1 MGPALRHIV
10 FEATTACNL
19 DCMYCYNIWK
29 RPGAGPVGKSTYR
42 DSKRA
47 LKRVFKL
54 TDVAHVSMSGGEPF
68 LAERFLELVLF
79 CRMKGKTVTVITN
92 GNAAKQDDYQ
102 ALVDMGVGLF
112 EIPLHSPTPEIH
124 DRMTGVKS
132 SWQKALDSI
141 RTLQEIGGK
150 VVADI
155 VLSKINAAVIGETLA
170 FLQEAGVNQVM
181 ITRFNVGGRGIEN
194 RASLTPSQEE
204 LQKAFRVADGVASEQ
219 GMRITSNVCTPLCL
233 VDPGD
238 YPHIGIVG
246 CSPDIERKPI
256 TLEPSGNLRICNHS
270 PVVMG
275 NIFKEPLEK
284 ILTSEYV
291 KSWKTVPEFCSEC
304 DVFEKCFGG
313 CRGAA
318 EQLGLSLEH
327 VDPVLT
333 GTRR

>member
-29 RPGAGPVGKSTYR
+29 RPGAEPAGRSTYK

-47 LKRVFKL
+47 LKRIFKL
-54 TDVAHVSMSGGEPF
+54 ADVAHVSMSGGEPF

-79 CRMKGKTVTVITN
+79 CRMKGKTVTIITN
-92 GNAAKQDDYQ
+92 GNAGKPDDYK

-112 EIPLHSPTPEIH
+112 EIPLHSPTAEIH
-124 DRMTGVKS
+124 DRMTGVEGA
-132 SWQKALDSI
+132 WEGALDSI
-141 RTLQEIGGK
+141 RVLREMGGR

-155 VLSKINAAVIGETLA
+155 VLSKINGEVIGETLE
-170 FLQEAGVNQVM
+170 FLREAGVNQVM
-181 ITRFNVGGRGIEN
+181 ITRFNVGGRGIAN
-194 RASLTPSQEE
+194 RALLSASKEE
-204 LQKAFRVADGVASEQ
+204 LQKAFKVADGIAAGR

-238 YPHIGIVG
+238 FPHIGIVG
-246 CSPDIERKPI
+246 CSPEIERKPV

-275 NIFKEPLEK
+275 NIFREPVGE

-291 KSWKTVPEFCSEC
+291 RSWRTVPGYCSEC
-304 DVFEKCFGG
+304 VLFQKCYGG
-313 CRGAA
+313 CRGAG

-333 GTRR
+333 G

>member
-1 MGPALRHIV
+1 
-10 FEATTACNL
+10 
-19 DCMYCYNIWK
+19 MYCYNIWK
-29 RPGAGPVGKSTYR
+29 RPGAEPGAKVTYK

-47 LKRVFKL
+47 LKRIFKL

-79 CRMKGKTVTVITN
+79 CRMKGKTVTIITN
-92 GNAAKQDDYQ
+92 GNAAKHDDYR

-112 EIPLHSPTPEIH
+112 EIPLHSATAEIH
-124 DRMTGVKS
+124 DRMTGVKG
-132 SWQKALDSI
+132 SWQGALDSI
-141 RTLQEIGGK
+141 RTLMELGGR

-155 VLSKINAAVIGETLA
+155 VLSKINGEVIGETLA

-181 ITRFNVGGRGIEN
+181 ITRFNVGGRGILN
-194 RASLTPSQEE
+194 REALSASKEE
-204 LQKAFRVADGVASEQ
+204 LQEAFKIADGIASRQ

-246 CSPDIERKPI
+246 CSPEIERKPV

-275 NIFKEPLEK
+275 NIFEEPLEK

-291 KSWKTVPEFCSEC
+291 QSWKTVPGFCSEC

-333 GTRR
+333 GN

>member
-1 MGPALRHIV
+1 MGPTLRHIV
-10 FEATTACNL
+10 LEATTACNL

-29 RPGAGPVGKSTYR
+29 RPGAEPGAKSTYKK
-42 DSKRA
+42 SKRA
-47 LKRVFKL
+47 LKRIFKL
-54 TDVAHVSMSGGEPF
+54 TDVAHVSFSGGEPF
-68 LAERFLELVLF
+68 LAERFLELALF
-79 CRMKGKTVTVITN
+79 CRMKGKSITVITN
-92 GNAAKQDDYQ
+92 GNAATRDDYE
-102 ALVDMGVGLF
+102 AMVDMGVGLF

-124 DRMTGVKS
+124 DRMTSVEG
-132 SWQKALDSI
+132 SWQGALDSM
-141 RTLQEIGGK
+141 RTLQELGGR

-155 VLSKINAAVIGETLA
+155 VLSKINGAVIGETLE

-181 ITRFNVGGRGIEN
+181 ITRFNVGGRGILN
-194 RASLTPSQEE
+194 RARLSASKEE
-204 LQKAFRVADGVASEQ
+204 LHRAFKVADEVASGR

-233 VDPGD
+233 VDPGE

-246 CSPDIERKPI
+246 CSPEIEQKPV

-291 KSWKTVPEFCSEC
+291 KSWKTVPGFCSEC
-304 DVFEKCFGG
+304 DLFHKCYGG

-318 EQLGLSLEH
+318 EQLGLSLEN

-333 GTRR
+333 G

>member
-1 MGPALRHIV
+1 MGPTLSHIV
-10 FEATTACNL
+10 LEATTACNL

-29 RPGAGPVGKSTYR
+29 RPGAEPGARSTYKE
-42 DSKRA
+42 SKRA
-47 LKRVFKL
+47 LKRIFKL

-92 GNAAKQDDYQ
+92 GNAATRDDYK
-102 ALVDMGVGLF
+102 AMVDMGVGLF

-124 DRMTGVKS
+124 DRMTSVEG
-132 SWQKALDSI
+132 SWQGALDSI
-141 RTLQEIGGK
+141 RTLREIGGR

-155 VLSKINAAVIGETLA
+155 VLSKINGSVIGETLE
-170 FLQEAGVNQVM
+170 FLDEAGVKQVM
-181 ITRFNVGGRGIEN
+181 ITRFNVGGRGILN
-194 RASLTPSQEE
+194 RAQLSASREE
-204 LQKAFRVADGVASEQ
+204 LQRAFKVADGIASGR
-219 GMRITSNVCTPLCL
+219 GMRITANVCTPLCL

-238 YPHIGIVG
+238 YPHIGVMG
-246 CSPDIERKPI
+246 CSPEIERKPV

-284 ILTSEYV
+284 ILTSDYV
-291 KSWKTVPEFCSEC
+291 RSWRTVPGFCSKC
-304 DVFEKCFGG
+304 DLFQKCFGG

-333 GTRR
+333 G

>member
-10 FEATTACNL
+10 LEATTACNL
-19 DCMYCYNIWK
+19 DCMYCYNVWK
-29 RPGAGPVGKSTYR
+29 RPGAEPGAKSTYK

-47 LKRVFKL
+47 LKRIFKL

-79 CRMKGKTVTVITN
+79 CRMKGKTVTIITN
-92 GNAAKQDDYQ
+92 GNAAKRDDYQ

-124 DRMTGVKS
+124 DRMTGVEG
-132 SWQKALDSI
+132 SWQRALDSM
-141 RTLQEIGGK
+141 RTLLEIGGK
-150 VVADI
+150 VVAVI
-155 VLSKINAAVIGETLA
+155 VLTKINGSLIGETL
-170 FLQEAGVNQVM
+170 LHLKELGIRQVM

-194 RASLTPSQEE
+194 RASLTPSREE
-204 LQKAFRVADGVASEQ
+204 MQQAFKTADGVAVKE
-219 GMRITSNVCTPLCL
+219 GMQITSNVCTPLCL

-246 CSPDIERKPI
+246 CSPEIERKPV

-275 NIFKEPLEK
+275 NIFREPLEQ
-284 ILTSEYV
+284 ILTSDYV
-291 KSWKTVPEFCSEC
+291 QSWRTVPGFCSEC
-304 DVFEKCFGG
+304 DVFQKCFGG

-318 EQLGLSLEH
+318 EQLGLSLES

-333 GTRR
+333 EE

>member
-1 MGPALRHIV
+1 MGPTLRHIV

-29 RPGAGPVGKSTYR
+29 RPGAEPGAKATYK

-47 LKRVFKL
+47 LKRIFKL
-54 TDVAHVSMSGGEPF
+54 TDVKHVSMSGGEPF

-79 CRMKGKTVTVITN
+79 CRMKGKTVTIITN
-92 GNAAKQDDYQ
+92 GNAAKKDDYK

-112 EIPLHSPTPEIH
+112 EIPLHSPTAEIH
-124 DRMTGVKS
+124 DRMTGVEG
-132 SWQKALDSI
+132 SWRGALDSI
-141 RTLQEIGGK
+141 RTLLEIGGR

-155 VLSKINAAVIGETLA
+155 VLSKINAAVIGETLG
-170 FLQEAGVNQVM
+170 FLQEAGVDQVM
-181 ITRFNVGGRGIEN
+181 ITRFNVGGRGILN
-194 RASLTPSQEE
+194 REQLSASKEE
-204 LQKAFRVADGVASEQ
+204 LQKAFEVADNVAAKQ

-246 CSPDIERKPI
+246 CSPEIERKPV

-275 NIFKEPLEK
+275 NIFKEPLER
-284 ILTSEYV
+284 ILTSDYV
-291 KSWKTVPEFCSEC
+291 QSWKTVPGFCSEC
-304 DVFEKCFGG
+304 DVFQKCFGG

-333 GTRR
+333 GN